1 MVVLTRENKKTKQT
15 LYLVLPWECKQL
27 YPKGRLGVEE
37 VVVIEVN
44 VGVTAVLNGVVLT
57 LTAEAIEV
65 EGVAS
70 IVVKS
75 ILF

>member
-27 YPKGRLGVEE
+27 YPKGHRPERVLGVEE

-44 VGVTAVLNGVVLT
+44 VGIT